1 MKLLGWDLN
10 KVTINQFIEN
20 YANQGLILTVDR
32 IQMQMNQVSQ
42 VSQSGVFTK

>member
-10 KVTINQFIEN
+10 IVTVNNFIEN

-32 IQMQMNQVSQ
+32 V
-42 VSQSGVFTK
+42 